1 MVLIYTF
8 VAHFLWNKSKQM
20 KKTLLTSFVALGV
33 LSANAQNCSDII
45 ISEYLEGSGSN
56 KAIELY
62 NASPNPIDLG
72 AGNYSMGRE
81 RNGNGIPMLLPI
93 TGTIQPYQTRVFSLD
108 KRDPNGVGTEV
119 PVADALQAVTDTF
132 VNPIYVEANS
142 PFYFNGDDAFYLV
155 KGGVTLVDML
165 GKAAQDPGGG
175 WSVPGDPNTRW
186 WTTDQTLVRKRTVL
200 RGVSASPDVFDPS
213 LEWDSLPEDTFDSL
227 GFHICDCELLAKVA
241 EWEKGSFDI
250 YPNPFAG
257 GALVFKS
264 DRQMQS
270 FIVVSAT
277 GQMIREKQII
287 NTFYHTVELPEV
299 APGVY
304 MVIVEFEDGT
314 RNYQRLIY
322 R

>member
-1 MVLIYTF
+1 
-8 VAHFLWNKSKQM
+8 M
-20 KKTLLTSFVALGV
+20 KRNLLTVFGLLLTLAMS
-33 LSANAQNCSDII
+33 AQNCSDLI

-62 NASPNPIDLG
+62 NASSSPINLG
-72 AGNYSMGRE
+72 SGNYSMGRE
-81 RNGNGIPMLLPI
+81 RNGNGFPMLLPI
-93 TGTIQPYQTRVFSLD
+93 TGVIEPFQTRVFTLD
-108 KRDPNGVGTEV
+108 KRDPNGVGTET
-119 PVADALQAVTDTF
+119 PVAAELQAVTDTF

-142 PFYFNGDDAFYLV
+142 PFYFNGDDTFYLI
-155 KGGVTLVDML
+155 KNGVTLVDMV
-165 GKAAQDPGGG
+165 GKANQDPGGG

-200 RGVSASPDVFDPS
+200 RGVSMSPEVFDPS

-241 EWEKGSFDI
+241 EWEKGNFNI

-264 DRQMQS
+264 DKQMQS

-277 GQMIREKQII
+277 GQMIREKEII

-299 APGVY
+299 SPGVY

-314 RNYQRLIY
+314 RNYQKLIY